1 MEWQAPAIVLAVR
14 PFGENDAI
22 ANVFAEEHG
31 AFRGL
36 ARGGGGRRGAALW
49 QRGNLLSV
57 RWVGRLAEQLG
68 SFSAEMMHPIAALAM
83 ADPLQLAMLDAMI
96 AVADGALPDRQ
107 PHPEIFKGLL
117 SLLTHLADGSALLP
131 ELVGFEV
138 RLLADLGYGLDL
150 SRCAASGARK
160 GLAFVS
166 PKSGRAVSEAA
177 AGPWRERLL
186 KLPPFLLGPV
196 PSDPADWR
204 DGLRLTGHFLA
215 RDVFAL
221 HHKPLPPPRLLLYDR
236 VAAMAK
242 AMESTCPT
250 Q

>member
-14 PFGENDAI
+14 PFGENDAG

-31 AFRGL
+31 AVRGL
-36 ARGGGGRRGAALW
+36 ARGGGGRRGAAMW

-68 SFSAEMMHPIAALAM
+68 TFSAEMIHPSAAVAM
-83 ADPLQLAMLDAMI
+83 ADALPLAMLDATI
-96 AVADGALPDRQ
+96 AVADGTLPDRQ
-107 PHPEIFKGLL
+107 PHAEVFTSLL
-117 SLLTHLADGSALLP
+117 YLLTHLAQGPAMLP
-131 ELVGFEV
+131 ELVRWEV
-138 RLLADLGYGLDL
+138 RLLAALGYGLDL
-150 SRCAASGARK
+150 YRCAVSGARE

-177 AGPWRERLL
+177 AGPWRDRLL
-186 KLPPFLLGPV
+186 KLPPFLLGPAA
-196 PSDPADWR
+196 SGPADWR
-204 DGLRLTGHFLA
+204 DGLRLTGHFRA